1 MSLSLTHFNVITPF
15 VLLLTYFSAFK
26 NGKTTC
32 DNYLRNTFLY
42 ILSIYC
48 IFISSMSIE
57 KQYDISSS
65 FSFIIAL
72 ILFIIALLILYFSKN
87 VLIRHLCV
95 LYITFYIGMT
105 SYDFITRFDEELI
118 YDTIYRVLI
127 ALVLC
132 IFISYKYGHL
142 LKDGGYKYLVYLLLI
157 TFIISIIDFIFI
169 SKKQNIIYSY
179 IFIVLFLGFLLYDIK
194 FIFKRKERC
203 NSSNVDY
210 LDGSLDIF
218 IDTLTLFKQGL
229 IIMEE

>member
-26 NGKTTC
+26 NGKMTC

-48 IFISSMSIE
+48 VFISSMSIE
-57 KQYDISSS
+57 KEYDISSKIPLGLII
-65 FSFIIAL
+65 FIIVIFA
-72 ILFIIALLILYFSKN
+72 LYFIKN
-87 VLIRHLCV
+87 VLIRHMCLF
-95 LYITFYIGMT
+95 YIVFYIGIT

-142 LKDGGYKYLVYLLLI
+142 LKDGGYKYLVYLLL
-157 TFIISIIDFIFI
+157 TTVIISIIDFIFI

-194 FIFKRKERC
+194 FIFQRKGNC

-210 LDGSLDIF
+210 IDGSLDIF
-218 IDTLTLFKQGL
+218 LDTLNLFKQGL

>member
-1 MSLSLTHFNVITPF
+1 MSLSLTHFNVITPLI
-15 VLLLTYFSAFK
+15 LLLTFFSAFK
-26 NGKTTC
+26 NGKMTC

-48 IFISSMSIE
+48 VFISSMSIE
-57 KQYDISSS
+57 KEYNISSS
-65 FSFIIAL
+65 VSFIITL
-72 ILFIIALLILYFSKN
+72 ILFIMALSALYFSKN
-87 VLIRHLCV
+87 VLIRHICLF
-95 LYITFYIGMT
+95 YIVFYIGIT

-157 TFIISIIDFIFI
+157 TVIISIIDFIFI

-194 FIFKRKERC
+194 FIFKRKGSC

-210 LDGSLDIF
+210 IDGSLDIF
-218 IDTLTLFKQGL
+218 LDTLNLFKNGL